1 MNTNSSAH
9 HLHACL
15 QEELDSMTSLASIL
29 EKEQFALIEGNVA
42 ALNELSQEKSQRLA
56 KLSDL
61 GKKRSFHL
69 STLGYS
75 SDINGMEAYL
85 ASPSTETAILDNW
98 KQLLHISEIAKE
110 NNRANGILINR
121 HLKKNQGA
129 LNVLQK
135 NNTDD
140 LLYGAN
146 GQSKNNIPSGRSIII
161 G

>member
-1 MNTNSSAH
+1 MNSGTQN
-9 HLHACL
+9 LRACL
-15 QEELDSMTSLASIL
+15 KEELDSMTSLATIL
-29 EKEQFALIEGNVA
+29 EKEQLALIEGNVA
-42 ALNELSQEKSQRLA
+42 ALNNLSQEKSQQLA

-61 GKKRSFHL
+61 GKKRGFHL

-75 SDINGMEAYL
+75 SDLTGMEAYL

-98 KQLLHISEIAKE
+98 KQLLHISETAKE

-121 HLKKNQGA
+121 QLKKNQGA
-129 LNVLQK
+129 LNILQQ
-135 NNTDD
+135 NNPDD

-146 GQSKNNIPSGRSIII
+146 GQSKNHTPFGRSVIV

>member
-9 HLHACL
+9 NLHACL

-29 EKEQFALIEGNVA
+29 EKEQLALIEGNVA
-42 ALNELSQEKSQRLA
+42 ALNELSQEKSQQLA

-69 STLGYS
+69 STLGYP
-75 SDINGMEAYL
+75 SDIKGMQAYL
-85 ASPSTETAILDNW
+85 ACPSTETAILDNW
-98 KQLLHISEIAKE
+98 KQLLYISETAKE

-121 HLKKNQGA
+121 QLKKNQGA
-129 LNVLQK
+129 LNILQQ
-135 NNTDD
+135 NSPDD

-146 GQSKNNIPSGRSIII
+146 GQSKNNTASGRSVIV

>member
-1 MNTNSSAH
+1 MNISTHN
-9 HLHACL
+9 LHACL

-29 EKEQFALIEGNVA
+29 EKEQLALIEGNVT

-69 STLGYS
+69 STLGYP
-75 SDINGMEAYL
+75 SDIKGMEAYL
-85 ASPSTETAILDNW
+85 ASLSAKTTILDNW
-98 KQLLHISEIAKE
+98 KQLLSISETAKE

-121 HLKKNQGA
+121 QLKKNQGA
-129 LNVLQK
+129 LNILQK
-135 NNTDD
+135 NNPDD

-146 GQSKNNIPSGRSIII
+146 GQSKNNIPSGRSVII